1 MRFARL
7 GGLLVLLVVT
17 GAGAASAGNCGGGV
31 ACGCGDTVTT
41 STTLSQDIGVCTGT
55 GLRVLSGVTLDCAG
69 HTITGSTLSP
79 ARYGVLVDGATG
91 ATVRNCR
98 VTGFRKGIRLA
109 GGGNNEVSGNE
120 TFTNHDYGIEMSGAS
135 AANRILRNNVWN
147 NRDEGIHV
155 GAGADDNVIKKNT
168 VTRNKH
174 ENIYVLDADGT
185 RIIANRVT
193 TNDSA
198 AIFIKHG
205 NESFVARNKVQ
216 YGAIYVRGAASGNVL
231 DSNALRGN
239 GYYFQA
245 YLDATKGWTFPHDN
259 SVTGGQVENTK
270 ACLRFEGAYHN
281 TVEDLMLDD
290 ECQITMVPMGGQ
302 EAIDNLV
309 NTLPLP

>member
-1 MRFARL
+1 
-7 GGLLVLLVVT
+7 
-17 GAGAASAGNCGGGV
+17 
-31 ACGCGDTVTT
+31 
-41 STTLSQDIGVCTGT
+41 
-55 GLRVLSGVTLDCAG
+55 
-69 HTITGSTLSP
+69 
-79 ARYGVLVDGATG
+79 
-91 ATVRNCR
+91 
-98 VTGFRKGIRLA
+98 
-109 GGGNNEVSGNE
+109 
-120 TFTNHDYGIEMSGAS
+120 MSGAS
-135 AANRILRNNVWN
+135 TANRILRNNVWN

-155 GAGADDNVIKKNT
+155 GAGADDNLIKKNT

-185 RIIANRVT
+185 RIIGNRVT

-231 DSNALRGN
+231 DNNALRGN

-270 ACLRFEGAYHN
+270 TCLRFEGAYDN
-281 TVEDLMLDD
+281 TVEGLMLDD

-302 EAIDNLV
+302 AASGNMV